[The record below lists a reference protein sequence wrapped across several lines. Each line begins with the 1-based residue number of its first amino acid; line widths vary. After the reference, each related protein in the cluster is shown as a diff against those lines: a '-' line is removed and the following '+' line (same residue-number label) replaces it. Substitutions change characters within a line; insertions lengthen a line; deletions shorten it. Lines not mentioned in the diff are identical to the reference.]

1 MSPEGVVIF
10 QTLMISI
17 QKGKVKTVKKD
28 KKKKNLPDEMLV
40 SETLYFSPRF
50 NTRDTMNGMFYVF
63 LSIEGVS
70 GLVLTLLEM
79 KIALV

>member
-10 QTLMISI
+10 QTPMISI

-28 KKKKNLPDEMLV
+28 KKKNLPDEMLV